1 MGTYTTCGSAG
12 WMMMVEELAGAGAED
27 AAVDGDAVVG
37 AGAVTF

>member
-1 MGTYTTCGSAG
+1 
-12 WMMMVEELAGAGAED
+12 MMMVEEALAGAED